1 MPYGRG
7 TGARLQA
14 PYGAPSR
21 PLLNPMRRRTAAALA
36 LALLLPLPGVA
47 GEVVVKRGETLSEI
61 ADRYGTSVN
70 RLMEMNG
77 LRDANDLWAG
87 SRIKVPGNVYSGGG
101 SGNYTVK
108 AGETLSEIADRYG
121 TSVDRLVRLNGL
133 RDANDLWAGSR
144 IQVPGAS
151 ARPRVAVNKNAKTHQ
166 VQPGESLSAIADR
179 YGVSMQRLIA
189 INGISNPNQVM
200 AGSTLVLRSTSKP
213 KPKPQPVAAK
223 PKPKPAVTVATKPK
237 PRTSVGAAGGAF
249 QSRPLDQ
256 DRLAILGQPVGSQGW
271 KLLVLEQ
278 LKPAPR
284 CWEERRD
291 GLVDPALNRFDFSGI
306 CSRYLDSNGYSL
318 RIGNDDVANRYRLRL
333 KSQGNALVLLALTD
347 GDPTEFVVGRGTIPL
362 RDRNG
367 FVALKLEP
375 GWALERRMYGERSL
389 SHVYFANS
397 KPLAGLIAEAKR
409 DQARPVAASVAATAT
424 TTAATVKPEPAKAEA
439 TKREDPK
446 PAATK
451 AAVAKAQPSSNT
463 AAGSTPDWR
472 SYGPLQVDWANWQ
485 SMGGSYVAPS
495 LNSEGQPLYLA
506 INCNAKRLNAT
517 GQSGAWKT
525 WDAPQS
531 DFEQKLITDL
541 CRAKPG

>member
-21 PLLNPMRRRTAAALA
+21 PLLNPMRRRSAAALA
-36 LALLLPLPGVA
+36 LALLLPLPGLA

-121 TSVDRLVRLNGL
+121 TSVDRLVQLNGL

-151 ARPRVAVNKNAKTHQ
+151 ARPQVAVNKNAKTHQ
-166 VQPGESLSAIADR
+166 VQPGESLSSIADR

-200 AGSTLVLRSTSKP
+200 AGSTLTLRAASKP
-213 KPKPQPVAAK
+213 KPKPAAPVAAK
-223 PKPKPAVTVATKPK
+223 PKPKPAAVVAAKPVK
-237 PRTSVGAAGGAF
+237 
-249 QSRPLDQ
+249 
-256 DRLAILGQPVGSQGW
+256 
-271 KLLVLEQ
+271 K
-278 LKPAPR
+278 
-284 CWEERRD
+284 
-291 GLVDPALNRFDFSGI
+291 
-306 CSRYLDSNGYSL
+306 
-318 RIGNDDVANRYRLRL
+318 
-333 KSQGNALVLLALTD
+333 
-347 GDPTEFVVGRGTIPL
+347 
-362 RDRNG
+362 
-367 FVALKLEP
+367 
-375 GWALERRMYGERSL
+375 
-389 SHVYFANS
+389 
-397 KPLAGLIAEAKR
+397 AE
-409 DQARPVAASVAATAT
+409 PVAAKPEPTKTEVTKAEPVKVKPSVATTVAATT
-424 TTAATVKPEPAKAEA
+424 VAAKPEKKAEPVKAEAAKPTVAKAEVSKTQA
-439 TKREDPK
+439 
-446 PAATK
+446 
-451 AAVAKAQPSSNT
+451 SSTT

-531 DFEQKLITDL
+531 DFEQRLITDL
-541 CRAKPG
+541 CKAKPG

>member
-21 PLLNPMRRRTAAALA
+21 PLFNPMRRRTAAALA

-77 LRDANDLWAG
+77 LRDANDLLAG
-87 SRIKVPGNVYSGGG
+87 SRIKVPGNVYSGSG

-166 VQPGESLSAIADR
+166 VQPGESLSTISDR

-223 PKPKPAVTVATKPK
+223 PKPKPAVTVAAKPK
-237 PRTSVGAAGGAF
+237 PK
-249 QSRPLDQ
+249 P
-256 DRLAILGQPVGSQGW
+256 
-271 KLLVLEQ
+271 
-278 LKPAPR
+278 KPA
-284 CWEERRD
+284 
-291 GLVDPALNRFDFSGI
+291 V
-306 CSRYLDSNGYSL
+306 
-318 RIGNDDVANRYRLRL
+318 
-333 KSQGNALVLLALTD
+333 
-347 GDPTEFVVGRGTIPL
+347 
-362 RDRNG
+362 
-367 FVALKLEP
+367 
-375 GWALERRMYGERSL
+375 
-389 SHVYFANS
+389 
-397 KPLAGLIAEAKR
+397 
-409 DQARPVAASVAATAT
+409 VAATTPVKQAEPTITKTEVAIKPSVATTVAAT
-424 TTAATVKPEPAKAEA
+424 TTSTTATVQPEKKPEPAKAEVA
-439 TKREDPK
+439 KREDPK
-446 PAATK
+446 PAVTK
-451 AAVAKAQPSSNT
+451 AVVAKAEPSSNT

>member
-21 PLLNPMRRRTAAALA
+21 PLLNPMRRRSAAALA
-36 LALLLPLPGVA
+36 LALLLPLPGLA

-61 ADRYGTSVN
+61 ADRYGTTVN

-121 TSVDRLVRLNGL
+121 TSVDSLVQLNGL

-151 ARPRVAVNKNAKTHQ
+151 ARPQVAVNKNAKTHQ
-166 VQPGESLSAIADR
+166 VQPGDSLSSIADR

-200 AGSTLVLRSTSKP
+200 AGSTLTLRAASKP
-213 KPKPQPVAAK
+213 KPKPAAPVAAK
-223 PKPKPAVTVATKPK
+223 PKPKPAAVVAAKPVK
-237 PRTSVGAAGGAF
+237 
-249 QSRPLDQ
+249 
-256 DRLAILGQPVGSQGW
+256 
-271 KLLVLEQ
+271 K
-278 LKPAPR
+278 
-284 CWEERRD
+284 
-291 GLVDPALNRFDFSGI
+291 
-306 CSRYLDSNGYSL
+306 
-318 RIGNDDVANRYRLRL
+318 
-333 KSQGNALVLLALTD
+333 
-347 GDPTEFVVGRGTIPL
+347 
-362 RDRNG
+362 
-367 FVALKLEP
+367 
-375 GWALERRMYGERSL
+375 
-389 SHVYFANS
+389 
-397 KPLAGLIAEAKR
+397 AE
-409 DQARPVAASVAATAT
+409 PVAA
-424 TTAATVKPEPAKAEA
+424 KPEPAKTE
-439 TKREDPK
+439 
-446 PAATK
+446 
-451 AAVAKAQPSSNT
+451 VAKAEPVKVKPSVATTVAATTVAAKPEKKAEPVKAEAVKPTVAKAEVSKTQASSTT

-531 DFEQKLITDL
+531 DFEQRLITDL
-541 CRAKPG
+541 CKAKPG

>member
-7 TGARLQA
+7 TSARLQA

-21 PLLNPMRRRTAAALA
+21 PLLNPMRRRSAAALV
-36 LALLLPLPGVA
+36 LALLLPLPGLA

-61 ADRYGTSVN
+61 ADRYGTTVN

-77 LRDANDLWAG
+77 LRNANDLWAG

-121 TSVDRLVRLNGL
+121 TSVDRLVQLNGL

-166 VQPGESLSAIADR
+166 VQPGESLSSIADR

-200 AGSTLVLRSTSKP
+200 AGSTLTLRAASKP
-213 KPKPQPVAAK
+213 KPKPKPAAPVAAK
-223 PKPKPAVTVATKPK
+223 PKPKPAAVVAAKPVK
-237 PRTSVGAAGGAF
+237 
-249 QSRPLDQ
+249 
-256 DRLAILGQPVGSQGW
+256 
-271 KLLVLEQ
+271 K
-278 LKPAPR
+278 
-284 CWEERRD
+284 
-291 GLVDPALNRFDFSGI
+291 
-306 CSRYLDSNGYSL
+306 
-318 RIGNDDVANRYRLRL
+318 
-333 KSQGNALVLLALTD
+333 
-347 GDPTEFVVGRGTIPL
+347 
-362 RDRNG
+362 
-367 FVALKLEP
+367 
-375 GWALERRMYGERSL
+375 
-389 SHVYFANS
+389 
-397 KPLAGLIAEAKR
+397 AE
-409 DQARPVAASVAATAT
+409 PVAA
-424 TTAATVKPEPAKAEA
+424 KPEPAKTEVAKAEPVKVKPSVATTVAATTVVTQPEKKAEPVKAEA
-439 TKREDPK
+439 TKP
-446 PAATK
+446 T
-451 AAVAKAQPSSNT
+451 VAKAEVSKTQASSTT

-485 SMGGSYVAPS
+485 AMGGSYVAPS

-531 DFEQKLITDL
+531 DFEQRLITDL
-541 CRAKPG
+541 CKAKPG

>member
-21 PLLNPMRRRTAAALA
+21 PLLNPMRRRSAAALA
-36 LALLLPLPGVA
+36 LALLLPLPGLA

-61 ADRYGTSVN
+61 ADRYGTTIN

-121 TSVDRLVRLNGL
+121 TSVNRLVQLNGL

-151 ARPRVAVNKNAKTHQ
+151 ARPQVAVDKNAKTHQ
-166 VQPGESLSAIADR
+166 VQPGESLSSIADR

-200 AGSTLVLRSTSKP
+200 AGSTLTLRAASKP
-213 KPKPQPVAAK
+213 KPKPKPAAPVAAK
-223 PKPKPAVTVATKPK
+223 PKPKPAAVVAAKPVK
-237 PRTSVGAAGGAF
+237 
-249 QSRPLDQ
+249 
-256 DRLAILGQPVGSQGW
+256 
-271 KLLVLEQ
+271 K
-278 LKPAPR
+278 
-284 CWEERRD
+284 
-291 GLVDPALNRFDFSGI
+291 
-306 CSRYLDSNGYSL
+306 
-318 RIGNDDVANRYRLRL
+318 
-333 KSQGNALVLLALTD
+333 
-347 GDPTEFVVGRGTIPL
+347 
-362 RDRNG
+362 
-367 FVALKLEP
+367 
-375 GWALERRMYGERSL
+375 
-389 SHVYFANS
+389 
-397 KPLAGLIAEAKR
+397 AE
-409 DQARPVAASVAATAT
+409 PVAA
-424 TTAATVKPEPAKAEA
+424 KPEPAKTEVAKAEPVKVKPSVATTVAATTVVTRPEKKAEPVKAEA
-439 TKREDPK
+439 AK
-446 PAATK
+446 P
-451 AAVAKAQPSSNT
+451 AVAKAEVNKTQASSTT

-485 SMGGSYVAPS
+485 AMGGSYVAPS

-531 DFEQKLITDL
+531 DFEQRLITDL
-541 CRAKPG
+541 CKAKPS

>member
-21 PLLNPMRRRTAAALA
+21 PLLNPMRRRSAAALA
-36 LALLLPLPGVA
+36 LALLLPLPGLA

-61 ADRYGTSVN
+61 ADRYGTTVN

-77 LRDANDLWAG
+77 LRNANDLWAG

-121 TSVDRLVRLNGL
+121 TSVDRLVQLNGL

-151 ARPRVAVNKNAKTHQ
+151 ARPQVAVNKNAKTHQ
-166 VQPGESLSAIADR
+166 VQPGESLSSIADR

-200 AGSTLVLRSTSKP
+200 AGSTLTLRAASKP
-213 KPKPQPVAAK
+213 KPKPAAPVAAK
-223 PKPKPAVTVATKPK
+223 PKPKPAAVVAAKPVK
-237 PRTSVGAAGGAF
+237 
-249 QSRPLDQ
+249 
-256 DRLAILGQPVGSQGW
+256 
-271 KLLVLEQ
+271 K
-278 LKPAPR
+278 
-284 CWEERRD
+284 
-291 GLVDPALNRFDFSGI
+291 
-306 CSRYLDSNGYSL
+306 
-318 RIGNDDVANRYRLRL
+318 
-333 KSQGNALVLLALTD
+333 
-347 GDPTEFVVGRGTIPL
+347 
-362 RDRNG
+362 
-367 FVALKLEP
+367 
-375 GWALERRMYGERSL
+375 
-389 SHVYFANS
+389 
-397 KPLAGLIAEAKR
+397 AE
-409 DQARPVAASVAATAT
+409 PVAAKPEPTKTEVAKAEPVKVKPSVATTVAATT
-424 TTAATVKPEPAKAEA
+424 VAAKPEKKAEPVKAEAAKPTVAKAEVSKTQA
-439 TKREDPK
+439 
-446 PAATK
+446 
-451 AAVAKAQPSSNT
+451 SNTT

-531 DFEQKLITDL
+531 DFEQRLITDL
-541 CRAKPG
+541 CKAKPG

>member
-1 MPYGRG
+1 MPYRRG
-7 TGARLQA
+7 TSARLQA

-21 PLLNPMRRRTAAALA
+21 PLLDQMRRRTAAALA

-77 LRDANDLWAG
+77 LHDANDLWAG
-87 SRIKVPGNVYSGGG
+87 SSIKVPGNVYSGGS

-108 AGETLSEIADRYG
+108 TGETLSEIADRYG
-121 TSVDRLVRLNGL
+121 TSVNRLVRLNGL

-151 ARPRVAVNKNAKTHQ
+151 ALPRVAINQNAKTHK
-166 VQPGESLSAIADR
+166 VQPGESLSSISNR
-179 YGVSMQRLIA
+179 YGISMQRLIA
-189 INGISNPNQVM
+189 INGINNPNQVI

-213 KPKPQPVAAK
+213 KPKPVAAK
-223 PKPKPAVTVATKPK
+223 PKPKPAVTVVAKPK
-237 PRTSVGAAGGAF
+237 PKTAV
-249 QSRPLDQ
+249 
-256 DRLAILGQPVGSQGW
+256 
-271 KLLVLEQ
+271 
-278 LKPAPR
+278 
-284 CWEERRD
+284 
-291 GLVDPALNRFDFSGI
+291 
-306 CSRYLDSNGYSL
+306 
-318 RIGNDDVANRYRLRL
+318 
-333 KSQGNALVLLALTD
+333 
-347 GDPTEFVVGRGTIPL
+347 
-362 RDRNG
+362 
-367 FVALKLEP
+367 
-375 GWALERRMYGERSL
+375 
-389 SHVYFANS
+389 
-397 KPLAGLIAEAKR
+397 
-409 DQARPVAASVAATAT
+409 VAATTPVKQVEPAVTKTEVAKAKPVKIKPSVAT
-424 TTAATVKPEPAKAEA
+424 TVAATTATTFQPEKKAKQAF
-439 TKREDPK
+439 
-446 PAATK
+446 TK
-451 AAVAKAQPSSNT
+451 AAVAKAKPSSKT

-495 LNSEGQPLYLA
+495 LNSQGQPLYLA